1 MFIKKSTTPTVAA
14 RMTRKPGKERM
25 LFSSKLDDVYEGGRL
40 PTGSVLVGI
49 WYVSKRRYN
58 GYASCLLLCRI
69 FALAYCSVVHTW
81 MVLYI
86 TLYLENSLLLISMY
100 YAGTS

>member
-40 PTGSVLVGI
+40 PRGSVLVGI
-49 WYVSKRRYN
+49 GWMDHC
-58 GYASCLLLCRI
+58 CLLGSCPFQNELDR
-69 FALAYCSVVHTW
+69 
-81 MVLYI
+81 
-86 TLYLENSLLLISMY
+86 
-100 YAGTS
+100 